1 MKQPTIQ
8 IVYKEK
14 PSGDSA
20 LWFKS
25 ELSKLAAKRTFKE
38 LRFPEKT
45 ESDVIITLGKATTEL
60 FIDLSLYGS
69 FTNTI
74 GYVFDTKWGTV
85 IPCIHPKDMYTNV
98 GNKLRI
104 LKTFDKADNYARG
117 FRDAEEELIIHN
129 STNKVLEYL
138 RACKKAPEVCIDIE
152 TTGKE
157 IDSKLTAVGVS
168 KGPNEAMCFSM
179 DMYKADEAVSL
190 VKEIIEDPKITKIGQ
205 NFVNFDSQILGISYG
220 MAMYGNVW
228 DTLDCFKLLY
238 PELKQN
244 AGLGAQGSMFLYCKP
259 WKDEAWKET
268 GRKLREYCA
277 KDVIRTFRIRK
288 AQETELKIQ
297 ENFTYYKRCILP
309 LGSPVSRAL
318 LKGVNFD
325 HNIKEE
331 ISQEVCSEH
340 AKLRQ
345 KLEEFATPLLQ
356 PKKTSKSKRDQANDK
371 PAEIEGFNPPEDFQ
385 KLKRAELDA
394 LLSPLVGAKEAK
406 EYYIAK
412 KQDNTKFG
420 FEAGKLYKKAYT
432 MDRLYNPGSSSQTLE
447 VFEAL
452 GVDEKVISERKP
464 LSAKDAHILVEY
476 LNNHTNFSVTS
487 TKVDTPTRRAKLL
500 SQVSAYANRTRDK
513 DLKKLVSI
521 MTWKPSTGKLALQK
535 AAYKHSDNQTI
546 CQFIQW
552 LLDYKPMDKF
562 ISGYLNATFPPDG
575 RWHSELHIVGTET
588 NRMASQ
594 QYFGQYCGNIQNIPS
609 RNKSSKRFKSCFVP
623 DTGYVFFNFD
633 QAAAETWIQAYLADE
648 SNMKDILLNS
658 KDFHSQTARL
668 MFEYNKTDE
677 ELKGHDDR
685 EIIAKTYNHLSAY
698 DGSDFVVFCMLAGKQ
713 RFYSIEEIQNFAKK
727 WHGAYPGIKGKFHKE
742 VLDKILNGEPL
753 VNPLGRRRYFQDVI
767 NERMYKQAY
776 ADIPQSTV
784 PAVSNLMWLWVDQN
798 YKDEEAMVLFQT
810 HDSVTGQVR
819 EDIAEDFVKRFIE
832 AGKQIVLTV
841 NGESFSIPWD
851 GGLGK
856 NYLEA

>member
-8 IVYKEK
+8 ITYKEI

-20 LWFKS
+20 AWFKS
-25 ELSKLAAKRTFKE
+25 EITKLSAKRTFKE
-38 LRFPEKT
+38 LRFPEK
-45 ESDVIITLGKATTEL
+45 SGADVILTLGKATTEL
-60 FIDLSLYGS
+60 FIDLDFYGS
-69 FTNTI
+69 FTDTI
-74 GYVFDTKWGTV
+74 GYVFETQWGTV
-85 IPCIHPKDMYTNV
+85 IPCLHPKDMYTNI

-104 LKTFDKADNYARG
+104 LKTLDKADNYAKG
-117 FRDAEEELIIHN
+117 FRDETEELIIHN
-129 STNKVLEYL
+129 NPRKVLEYL
-138 RACKKAPEVCIDIE
+138 RECKKVPEVCIDIE

-157 IDSKLTAVGVS
+157 IDSKLTAVGIS

-179 DMYKADEAVSL
+179 DMYKADEAVAL
-190 VKEIIEDPKITKIGQ
+190 VKEIIEDPNITKIGQ

-238 PELKQN
+238 PEA
-244 AGLGAQGSMFLYCKP
+244 AGSDENNKKKGKLSANLATQGSMFLYCSP
-259 WKDEAWKET
+259 WKDEAWRET
-268 GRKLREYCA
+268 GNKLREYCA
-277 KDVIRTFRIRK
+277 KDVVRTFRIRK
-288 AQETELKIQ
+288 AQELELKMQ
-297 ENFTYYKRCILP
+297 ENFAYYKRCILP

-325 HNIKEE
+325 HNIKDE
-331 ISQEVCSEH
+331 ISQEVFAEH
-340 AKLRQ
+340 EELRQ

-371 PAEIEGFNPPEDFQ
+371 PAKIEGFEEPEDFQ

-394 LLSPLVGAKEAK
+394 LLIPLVGDKEAK

-447 VFEAL
+447 VFDAL
-452 GVDEKVISERKP
+452 GVDVPQKR
-464 LSAKDAHILVEY
+464 
-476 LNNHTNFSVTS
+476 NN
-487 TKVDTPTRRAKLL
+487 KGE
-500 SQVSAYANRTRDK
+500 
-513 DLKKLVSI
+513 
-521 MTWKPSTGKLALQK
+521 WKPGTGKLELQK
-535 AAYKHSDNQTI
+535 ILYKNAGREDVCTFTQT
-546 CQFIQW
+546 

-562 ISGYLNATFPPDG
+562 ISGYLNAKFPPDG
-575 RWHSELHIVGTET
+575 RWHSQLQIVGTET

-609 RNKSSKRFKSCFVP
+609 RNKSSKRYKSCFVP
-623 DTGYVFFNFD
+623 DPGYVFFNFD

-648 SNMKDILLNS
+648 PNMKEVLLEG

-668 MFEYNKTDE
+668 MFGHNKRDA
-677 ELKGHDDR
+677 ELKGTPER
-685 EIIAKTYNHLSAY
+685 EVVAKALNHSNAY
-698 DGSDFVVFCMLAGKQ
+698 DIGPFVMATILMGYGKV
-713 RFYSIEEIQNFAKK
+713 YSKEETIELQDRWAK
-727 WHGAYPGIKGKFHKE
+727 AYPGIKGKFHKE

-753 VNPLGRRRYFQDVI
+753 VNPLGRRRYFQDVV

-784 PAVSNLMWLWVDQN
+784 PAVSNLMWLWVAQN

-819 EDIAEDFVKRFIE
+819 EDLAEEFVKKFIE

-841 NGESFSIPWD
+841 GGESFSIPWD

-856 NYLEA
+856 NYLEAG